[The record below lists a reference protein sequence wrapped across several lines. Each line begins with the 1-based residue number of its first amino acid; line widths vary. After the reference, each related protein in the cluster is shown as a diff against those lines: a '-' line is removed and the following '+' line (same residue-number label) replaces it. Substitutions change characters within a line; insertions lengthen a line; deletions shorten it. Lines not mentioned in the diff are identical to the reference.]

1 MITKKQV
8 KECKVEAKKNGFQIG
23 DTDIAYIT
31 MCKAFEDK
39 RMIYAL
45 LFRGCKHL
53 PQVEYDMSEKIIYLR
68 NYISALIRSNK
79 QSKAATVDANSISDA
94 ISFEEN
100 REGMERLLTK
110 IKELYASGEIDADKA
125 IKLEMDARAK
135 LNDKFNIKESNVE
148 QRIIVQPKF
157 NHICDYTQKECWL
170 QTKEYAK
177 EHWHL
182 IDDPNYIAE

>member
-1 MITKKQV
+1 MITKKQIRV
-8 KECKVEAKKNGFQIG
+8 CKAEAKKNGFQVG

-31 MCKAFEDK
+31 MCKTFEDK
-39 RMIYAL
+39 QMAYTL
-45 LFRGCKHL
+45 LFRSG
-53 PQVEYDMSEKIIYLR
+53 QEMSQEEYDASDKMIYLR
-68 NYISALIRSNK
+68 DYINDLIKSNK
-79 QSKAATVDANSISDA
+79 AKRGLPADANSISEA

-100 REGMERLLTK
+100 REGMELLLTR

-135 LNDKFNIKESNVE
+135 LNDKFNIKENNVE

-182 IDDPNYIAE
+182 IDDPNYK